1 MRNPTALT
9 LPFTTPVGTVG
20 AVHLQH
26 NDRCEGKPL
35 LSITVGHVINGS
47 SAYAHL
53 SIETMHQLVDGLMD
67 CIQTL
72 ERRERADRD
81 LWAPRVGAYTQEQEA

>member
-1 MRNPTALT
+1 MRNPIALT

-26 NDRCEGKPL
+26 NDRCEGKPR
-35 LSITVGHVINGS
+35 LSITVGHIINGS
-47 SAYAHL
+47 SADAHL

-67 CIQTL
+67 CICAL
-72 ERRERADRD
+72 ERKERIHSVDTD
-81 LWAPRVGAYTQEQEA
+81 GGGHE